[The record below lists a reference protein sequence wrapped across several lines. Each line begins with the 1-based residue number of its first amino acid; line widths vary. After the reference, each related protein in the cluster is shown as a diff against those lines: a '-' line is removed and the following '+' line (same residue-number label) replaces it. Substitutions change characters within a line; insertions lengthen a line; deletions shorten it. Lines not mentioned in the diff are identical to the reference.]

1 MYICGK
7 LTINYHAM
15 EELLNI
21 YSNLDIWM
29 QAYWGCAIV
38 STVFFIIQMAL
49 TLIGMDS
56 TDMDVDFDGPDTMD
70 LGGGLSLFS
79 IRNLVN
85 FFCGAGWAGVCLNN
99 AISNRYVL
107 LLISLA
113 IGVAFVY
120 LFFLMKKQTKKLEHN
135 GAFNIADCVGN
146 IATVYLRIPAQRS
159 GQGKVQVSIN
169 GSVQEI
175 EAITDDTEPIASN
188 SKVHITAA
196 YDDSTLLVSRHQG

>member
-7 LTINYHAM
+7 LTINCHTM
-15 EELLNI
+15 EELFNM

-29 QAYWGCAIV
+29 RAYWSCAIV
-38 STVFFIIQMAL
+38 SSVFFIIQMAL

-56 TDMDVDFDGPDTMD
+56 SDVDVDFDGPDTMD

-99 AISNRYVL
+99 AISNRYL
-107 LLISLA
+107 LLLVSLA
-113 IGVAFVY
+113 VGMAFVY

-135 GAFNIADCVGN
+135 GAFSIADCVDKT
-146 IATVYLRIPAQRS
+146 ASVYLRIPAQRS

-175 EAITDDTEPIASN
+175 DAITDEAESIASN
-188 SKVHITAA
+188 SKVRITAVC
-196 YDDSTLLVSRHQG
+196 DDSTLLVSRC

>member
-1 MYICGK
+1 
-7 LTINYHAM
+7 M
-15 EELLNI
+15 EELFNM

-29 QAYWGCAIV
+29 RAYWSCAIV
-38 STVFFIIQMAL
+38 SSVFFIIQMAL

-56 TDMDVDFDGPDTMD
+56 SDVDVDFDGPDTMD

-99 AISNRYVL
+99 AISNRYL
-107 LLISLA
+107 LLLVSLA
-113 IGVAFVY
+113 VGVAFVY

-135 GAFNIADCVGN
+135 GAFSIDDCMDKT
-146 IATVYLRIPAQRS
+146 ASVYLRIPAQRS

-175 EAITDDTEPIASN
+175 DAITDEAEPIASN
-188 SKVHITAA
+188 SKVRITAVC
-196 YDDSTLLVSRHQG
+196 DDSTLLVSRC